1 MKNRKFI
8 GENLE
13 SCGWDIETYN
23 SQLFDGNPMFWA
35 EFSYTDG
42 FNTFVMDLKKSMK
55 LAEELT
61 KFINEATKKEGEF
74 NEQKKKSLEL
84 QYRRPGRKAK
94 K

>member
-8 GENLE
+8 GDQLE

-23 SQLFDGNPMFWA
+23 SQLFEGKPMFWA

-42 FNTFVMDLKKSMK
+42 FNTFVMDVKKSMK

-61 KFINEATKKEGEF
+61 KFINEATKKESEF
-74 NEQKKKSLEL
+74 KK
-84 QYRRPGRKAK
+84 KAK